1 MKNQIGV
8 RVSAECR
15 RQVIGSFSR
24 GELISK
30 VTGKLCSYPAA
41 EVAGMVNE
49 WIAEGIE
56 QEWLEA
62 ERDEHGVI
70 VFVPTR

>member
-1 MKNQIGV
+1 MKTQIEAKIA
-8 RVSAECR
+8 AECR

-24 GELISK
+24 GELIAA
-30 VTGKLCSYPAA
+30 VTGKLRSYPAT

-56 QEWLEA
+56 REWLQA

-70 VFVPTR
+70 VFVPKR